1 MISWPRIAVSKA
13 LVAFVLLVAPTP
25 TLSQS
30 GVGLPLGTSAPPAQ
44 VEDLEGNEV
53 DLLDYVSGRPALIE
67 FWATWCEN
75 CEALQ
80 PQLDRI
86 HAEHGDDIV
95 VVAVAVGVAQ
105 SIRRVRRHV
114 EEHEP
119 GYAYLWD
126 GKGAAVRAYKA
137 PTTSVVVLLDAGGS
151 VVYTGAGG
159 DQDLVAA
166 VAELLAAG

>member
-1 MISWPRIAVSKA
+1 MISLPRTAVSN
-13 LVAFVLLVAPTP
+13 AFVACMLLCAPTQS
-25 TLSQS
+25 LAQS
-30 GVGLPLGTSAPPAQ
+30 GVGLPLGTEAPSAGL
-44 VEDLEGNEV
+44 EDLEGNEV

-80 PQLDRI
+80 PQLDQI
-86 HAEHGDDIV
+86 HAEHGDEIA

-105 SIRRVRRHV
+105 SLRRVRRHV

-137 PTTSVVVLLDAGGS
+137 PTTSVVVLLDAAGS

-159 DQDLVAA
+159 DQDLVSA
-166 VAELLAAG
+166 VAELLVDG

>member
-1 MISWPRIAVSKA
+1 LPRVTVSNA
-13 LVAFVLLVAPTP
+13 LVALMLFGAAAPA
-25 TLSQS
+25 LAQS
-30 GVGLPLGTSAPPAQ
+30 GVGLPLGTRAPSAGL
-44 VEDLEGNEV
+44 EDLEGNEV

-86 HAEHGDDIV
+86 HAEHGEELV

-137 PTTSVVVLLDAGGS
+137 PTTSVVVLLDAAGS

-159 DQDLVAA
+159 DQDLVSA
-166 VAELLAAG
+166 VAELLDAG